1 MNDSCSL
8 PADSG
13 YPSDCEIIDGYR
25 ALARQRSSRHPSPH
39 RTRALAR
46 AKDIRLLLLDV
57 DGVLTDG
64 TLVYTGSSEESKSFH
79 TQDGF
84 GIRLL
89 HETGIKVGVITAR
102 KSVLV
107 QRRAAELKMDY
118 IYQGVPNKSDAFSEI
133 MKSSTLKPFEVAYM
147 GDDWLDI
154 TILQRV
160 GLAVAPSNGVAEV
173 KEIAHYI
180 TEMPGGHGAVRDC
193 CDLILEAQNRL
204 SDLLQKYKIR

>member
-1 MNDSCSL
+1 MTDPCSS
-8 PADSG
+8 PPDSG
-13 YPSDCEIIDGYR
+13 YPSDCELMEGYR
-25 ALARQRSSRHPSPH
+25 TLARQRTSGQTSPY
-39 RTRALAR
+39 RKRALAR
-46 AKDIRLLLLDV
+46 AKDIKLLLLDV

-64 TLVYTGSSEESKSFH
+64 TLIYTGSNEESKSFH

-89 HETGIKVGVITAR
+89 REIGVKVGVITAR
-102 KSVLV
+102 KSELV

-118 IYQGVPNKSDAFSEI
+118 IYQGIPNKIEAFGEI
-133 MKSSTLKPFEVAYM
+133 IKSSTFMPFEIAYM

-160 GLAVAPSNGVAEV
+160 GLAVVPANGVVEV

-180 TEMPGGHGAVRDC
+180 TELPGGHGAVRDC

-204 SDLLQKYKIR
+204 PDLLRKYKIR

>member
-1 MNDSCSL
+1 MTDSCSL
-8 PADSG
+8 PADSD
-13 YPSDCEIIDGYR
+13 YPSDCELMDGYR
-25 ALARQRSSRHPSPH
+25 TLARQLTSQQTTPYRK
-39 RTRALAR
+39 RALAR
-46 AKDIRLLLLDV
+46 AKDIKLLLLDV

-89 HETGIKVGVITAR
+89 REIGVKVGVITAR
-102 KSVLV
+102 KSELV

-118 IYQGVPNKSDAFSEI
+118 IYQGVPNKIEAFGEI
-133 MKSSTLKPFEVAYM
+133 MKSSTLKPFEIAYM

-160 GLAVAPSNGVAEV
+160 GLAVAPSNGVVEV